1 MAAPGYGLNHA
12 GVDGGDEIHDCIKVF
27 ARDIRFQR
35 PLDTPVASRLA
46 PAAQRNR
53 QANEGLLAFRE
64 PGVCVNGGE
73 VVAKGRFSHVQ
84 LLTRT
89 LTRSVSEDQ
98 SLRPPRLRFGL
109 VSPGE

>member
-12 GVDGGDEIHDCIKVF
+12 GVDGGDEIDDGIKVF
-27 ARDIRFQR
+27 ARDTRFQR
-35 PLDTPVASRLA
+35 PLDTPVASGLA

-53 QANEGLLAFRE
+53 QANERLLAFRE
-64 PGVCVNGGE
+64 PCVCVSGGE
-73 VVAKGRFSHVQ
+73 VVAKGRFGHVQ

-89 LTRSVSEDQ
+89 LTRSVSEDK